1 VTVRSDRGWALDMP
15 EGRQLEGAA
24 GPSDGLGGKWLS
36 VLHPASPVVGG
47 DIPPSNA
54 ARTSFH
60 VQASGQWREGGVKE
74 ADPRVKKV

>member
-1 VTVRSDRGWALDMP
+1 MP

-36 VLHPASPVVGG
+36 VLLPALPAVGG
-47 DIPPSNA
+47 DIPPPVS

-60 VQASGQWREGGVKE
+60 VQASGQRREGGVKDG
-74 ADPRVKKV
+74 DPRVKKV